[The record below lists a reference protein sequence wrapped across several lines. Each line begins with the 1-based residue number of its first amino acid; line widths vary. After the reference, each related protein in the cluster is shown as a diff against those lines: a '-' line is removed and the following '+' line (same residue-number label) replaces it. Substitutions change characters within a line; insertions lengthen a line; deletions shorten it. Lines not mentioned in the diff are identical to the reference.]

1 MIHTMKILVFCAHA
15 DDEVI
20 GLGGTIRKFADAGA
34 DIRLIHF
41 SAGAEGY
48 ASPEEKETI
57 CTTRAAEV
65 KKVCRILG
73 ISSYRNF
80 NLLDW
85 SITADNSTYR
95 LVIEEIRSFQPDAV
109 FTHLESDYRDHKN
122 VSTAVAEG
130 HFHAS
135 LACAMEAAPVW
146 KNVPLYHFEVIKL
159 MPEPELIVDISG
171 TMSAKLE
178 AMEVYASQ
186 TGVVGGADQM
196 LESRAAMRGQ
206 SIGVRYGEAL
216 IRNRMRP
223 RKITDLNTLLEM

>member
-1 MIHTMKILVFCAHA
+1 MKILVFCAHA

-34 DIRLIHF
+34 EVRLIHF

-48 ASPEEKETI
+48 ASLEEKNTI
-57 CTTRAAEV
+57 CATRTAEV
-65 KKVCRILG
+65 EKVCRILG
-73 ISSYRNF
+73 ISSYR
-80 NLLDW
+80 DHRSV
-85 SITADNSTYR
+85 SI
-95 LVIEEIRSFQPDAV
+95 
-109 FTHLESDYRDHKN
+109 
-122 VSTAVAEG
+122 AVAEG

-135 LACAMEAAPVW
+135 LACAVEAAPVY
-146 KNVPLYHFEVIKL
+146 KDVPLYHFEVIKL

-178 AMEVYASQ
+178 AMKIYASQ

-206 SIGVRYGEAL
+206 NIGVRYGEAL

-223 RKITDLNTLLEM
+223 RKITGLEKLLEM

>member
-1 MIHTMKILVFCAHA
+1 MKILVFCAHA

-20 GLGGTIRKFADAGA
+20 GLGGTIRKFANAGA
-34 DIRLIHF
+34 EIRLIHF

-48 ASPEEKETI
+48 ATKEEKDTI
-57 CTTRAAEV
+57 CQTRAAEV
-65 KKVCRILG
+65 AKVCRILG

-85 SITADNSTYR
+85 SIPSDNSTYR

-109 FTHLESDYRDHKN
+109 FTHFESDYRDHRN
-122 VSTAVAEG
+122 VSVAVAEG

-135 LACAMEAAPVW
+135 LACAIEDAPVW
-146 KNVPLYHFEVIKL
+146 KDVPLYHFEVIKL
-159 MPEPELIVDISG
+159 IPEVETIVDISD
-171 TMSAKLE
+171 TMDAKLK

-196 LESRAAMRGQ
+196 LTARASMRGQ
-206 SIGVRYGEAL
+206 TIGVRYGEAL
-216 IRNRMRP
+216 VRNKMRP
-223 RKITDLNTLLEM
+223 RKITDLNKLLEI